1 MPFHIYRASAGAGKT
16 FTLVKEYLRLA
27 LATDDAAAYAPIM
40 AITFTNKAAGEMKE
54 RIFKT
59 LELLSAGKL
68 DSDMALALI
77 KDLNTDGETLS
88 KRADACLK
96 HMLHN
101 YGLIAI
107 STIDK
112 FTLRVL
118 KGFTVEL
125 GLPSMFEVS
134 LDQDEL
140 KVRVADDI
148 LAQVGENS
156 GLTDSLVDFVEQ
168 RTDQEKTWT
177 LDGELQKLAGTIFS
191 EEGRLN
197 MRNLEEVGWTQFKE
211 LRSRLQEFNS
221 KFQVDMM
228 AVGAQAI
235 DLIELNGIDPSS
247 LSYGNTGVFGY
258 FNNLRIFRN
267 DQNQIVPKTRVKGI
281 IESEKWHSGKCP
293 PDQELAIYSIKD
305 SLIQLFQDAQR
316 ILDDRYSKFS
326 IYKVVLSS
334 LHGMSLLTE
343 MKTCLDRIQEDEDIV
358 SISEFNHLLNKE
370 VMDQPAPFIYER
382 LGHRYR
388 HFLVDEFQDTSVLQW
403 MNLLPLIDESLSGSG
418 FSMVVGDGKQSIYRW
433 RGGKVEQFTHLPDIY
448 RDDLG
453 DLSENESRLLD
464 ERQQN
469 LTIQSEKFSLGKN
482 YRSTPEVVD
491 FNNGLF
497 RSIAEKSSDEIKL
510 VYEGLEQVPNRT
522 DTGYVQAVW
531 LEGEDKEE
539 KQDAHCHQVVDWV
552 QQCLDDD
559 FRACEIAVLCRRN
572 SEVRMIAATLM
583 EAGFKVVSNDAM
595 LVSGHAAV
603 RLAIDLVRWNLDPQD
618 KILCGSILRNMHTVL
633 GLDETLSE
641 FLKPLKENHE
651 LAVRQNL
658 KAHLPE
664 LNLHELTTKPLYQL
678 FGGLLGKLMNG
689 DSDERIAAFMEFV
702 ATQSSK
708 DGVDVQTFLEVW
720 DQKSEKLTIAA
731 QTDPDA
737 VKILTVHSAKGLQ
750 FPVVIHPFIDYGS
763 RPHES
768 VIWAKTDRADLA
780 PLKVVRTNA
789 TKALAD
795 TDMNPDLEKETDRSE
810 MDVINTLYVALTR
823 PENRLYMS
831 LSQNG
836 NSTKGAPLYI
846 IDQLKELGHDLET
859 DGIFTYGEERKYVRK
874 DCGEPPKET
883 ISAPFNFLEES
894 IAQVRK
900 AAPSSAEDRGERL
913 QSLEHGKMVH
923 AILETVGTRYDLAD
937 LPNSELLKSVSDDEK
952 ESVIRSIRKVTE
964 HEVIGK
970 WFDQNLEVLNERDL
984 MDTDGKV
991 HRPDRMV
998 RSAESTAI
1006 LEYKTGNRAEVH
1018 EEQLGRYVNL
1028 LSQIDPK
1035 PCEAY
1040 LVYLPDVEVV
1050 KI

>member
-27 LATDDAAAYAPIM
+27 LATDDATAYAHIM

-88 KRADACLK
+88 KRAEACLK

-211 LRSRLQEFNS
+211 VRERLLEFNS
-221 KFQVDMM
+221 TFKEDLVKIGSE
-228 AVGAQAI
+228 ASALI
-235 DLIELNGIDPSS
+235 DS
-247 LSYGNTGVFGY
+247 
-258 FNNLRIFRN
+258 
-267 DQNQIVPKTRVKGI
+267 KGI
-281 IESEKWHSGKCP
+281 EAASMARSTTGIHQYFQYLKSFRDDKLVPNSYVNKTLDDDKWISGKCP
-293 PDQELAIYSIKD
+293 PDQKSAIEG
-305 SLIQLFQDAQR
+305 IQDQLRAYCSQAAV
-316 ILDDRYSKFS
+316 ILDERHARFRVYQ
-326 IYKVVLSS
+326 VVLSS

-343 MKTCLDRIQEDEDIV
+343 MKACLDRIQEDEDIV

-453 DLSENESRLLD
+453 ELTKNESRLLD

-497 RSIAEKSSDEIKL
+497 RSIAEKCTEEIKL
-510 VYEGLEQVPNRT
+510 VYEGLEQAPNRT
-522 DTGYVQAVW
+522 DTGYVHAVW

-559 FRACEIAVLCRRN
+559 FRACDVAILCRRN
-572 SEVRMIAATLM
+572 SEVRMIASTLM
-583 EAGFKVVSNDAM
+583 DAGFKVVSNDAM

-618 KILCGSILRNMHTVL
+618 KIICGSILRNMHTVL
-633 GLDETLSE
+633 GLDETLSQ

-658 KAHLPE
+658 KVHLPE
-664 LNLHELTTKPLYQL
+664 LNLQDLTTKPLYQL
-678 FGGLLGKLMNG
+678 FGGLLGKLMSG

-768 VIWAKTDRADLA
+768 VIWAKTERADLA

-823 PENRLYMS
+823 PEDRLYMS

-836 NSTKGAPLYI
+836 NSTKGAPLYVI
-846 IDQLKELGHDLET
+846 NRLKELGHDLET
-859 DGIFTYGEERKYVRK
+859 DGIFTSGEERKYVRK
-874 DCGEPPKET
+874 SVGEMPKET

-923 AILETVGTRYDLAD
+923 AILETVGTRDDLAD

-952 ESVIRSIRKVTE
+952 ESVIGSIRKVTE
-964 HEVIGK
+964 HELIGR

-1006 LEYKTGNRAEVH
+1006 LEYKTGNRAEAH

-1040 LVYLPDVEVV
+1040 LVYLPDVEVIKV
-1050 KI
+1050 

>member
-27 LATDDAAAYAPIM
+27 LATDDVAAYAHIM

-54 RIFKT
+54 RIFQT
-59 LELLSAGKL
+59 LKSLSVGELESA
-68 DSDMALALI
+68 MALVLI
-77 KDLNTDGETLS
+77 HDLNIDGDTLS
-88 KRADACLK
+88 RRAEACLK

-148 LAQVGENS
+148 LAQVGEHS
-156 GLTDSLVDFVEQ
+156 GITDSLVDFVEQ

-177 LDGELQKLAGTIFS
+177 VDGELQKLAGTIFS

-211 LRSRLQEFNS
+211 VRERLLEFNS
-221 KFQVDMM
+221 TFKEDLVKIGSE
-228 AVGAQAI
+228 ASALI
-235 DLIELNGIDPSS
+235 DSNGIEMGSMSNGKSGIQQFFRYLRSFTPDKIAPNKTTV
-247 LSYGNTGVFGY
+247 GNIGKD
-258 FNNLRIFRN
+258 N
-267 DQNQIVPKTRVKGI
+267 
-281 IESEKWHSGKCP
+281 WHSGKCP
-293 PDQELAIYSIKD
+293 DDQRLSIDSIKD
-305 SLIQLFQDAQR
+305 RLLEFFNQAAV
-316 ILDDRYSKFS
+316 ILDERHARFRVYQ
-326 IYKVVLSS
+326 VVLSS

-343 MKTCLDRIQEDEDIV
+343 MKACLDRIQEDEDIV

-403 MNLLPLIDESLSGSG
+403 MNLLPLIDESLSGAG

-453 DLSENESRLLD
+453 ELSENEGRLLD

-469 LTIQSEKFSLGKN
+469 LTSQAEKFSLGKN

-497 RSIAEKSSDEIKL
+497 RSIAEKSSEEIKL
-510 VYEGLEQVPNRT
+510 VYEGLEQVPHRSES
-522 DTGYVQAVW
+522 GYVQAIW

-539 KQDAHCHQVVDWV
+539 KQEAHCQRVVDWV
-552 QQCLDDD
+552 TQCLDDE
-559 FRACEIAVLCRRN
+559 FRACDIAVLCRRN
-572 SEVRMIAATLM
+572 SEVQMIASTLM
-583 EAGFKVVSNDAM
+583 DAGFKVVSNDAM
-595 LVSGHAAV
+595 LVSGNAAV
-603 RLAIDLVRWNLDPQD
+603 RLAIDLVRWNLNPQD
-618 KILCGSILRNMHTVL
+618 KILCGSILRNMHKVVGVKQEL
-633 GLDETLSE
+633 AE
-641 FLKPLKENHE
+641 FLQPLKQNHE
-651 LAVRQNL
+651 RSVRHNL
-658 KAHLPE
+658 NSLFPD
-664 LNLHELTTKPLYQL
+664 LNLPRLIARPLYQL
-678 FGGLLGKLMNG
+678 FGGLLGKLTNG
-689 DSDERIAAFMEFV
+689 ESDERIASFMEFV
-702 ATQSSK
+702 AGQSSK

-720 DQKSEKLTIAA
+720 DVKSEKLTIAA

-823 PENRLYMS
+823 PEDRLYMS

-836 NSTKGAPLYI
+836 NSTKGAPLYV
-846 IDQLKELGHDLET
+846 IDRLKELGHDLET
-859 DGIFTYGEERKYVRK
+859 DGIYTSGEEQKYVSK
-874 DCGEPPKET
+874 SGSESPKET

-923 AILETVGTRYDLAD
+923 AILETVGTRDDLAD
-937 LPNSELLKSVSDDEK
+937 LPNSELLKSVSDDK
-952 ESVIRSIRKVTE
+952 KASVIGSIRKVTE

-984 MDTDGKV
+984 MDTDGKI

-1018 EEQLGRYVNL
+1018 EEQLGRYVDL

-1040 LVYLPDVEVV
+1040 LVYLPNVEVV
-1050 KI
+1050 KV